1 MKKVDKKITIAIVI
15 VALIGIVAAT
25 YNATDDEN
33 SVFNPLSGV
42 LTDEQTVTDL
52 AAIEA
57 NGAGSPTQEDNSN
70 TGINSKNNVDSKNN
84 ANGASGT
91 TTQSSNNNQNNAN
104 NATITSNGN
113 NNQQQSNPQK
123 PRTNTPTNK
132 TPSSNNTS
140 LISSAQASVIAKNAA
155 IADGLTS
162 VTTSLSEEITA
173 NGIKYYLINV
183 YSNGKFI
190 GYYEISSKTGE
201 ITGGAFEG
209 EAPNTPQKPSD
220 IPDNLND
227 NNTPQYN
234 IVKKFNTTNHT
245 A

>member
-1 MKKVDKKITIAIVI
+1 MDKKIIIAIVI

-123 PRTNTPTNK
+123 PGTNTPTNK
-132 TPSSNNTS
+132 TPSSNRTS

-155 IADGLTS
+155 IT
-162 VTTSLSEEITA
+162 EITA

-209 EAPNTPQKPSD
+209 EAPDTPQKPSD

-234 IVKKFNTTNHT
+234 LVKKFNTTNHT

>member
-1 MKKVDKKITIAIVI
+1 MKKVDKKIIIAIVI

-91 TTQSSNNNQNNAN
+91 TTQSSNNNNQNNAN

-123 PRTNTPTNK
+123 PGTNTPTNK
-132 TPSSNNTS
+132 TPSSNRT
-140 LISSAQASVIAKNAA
+140 KNAA

-162 VTTSLSEEITA
+162 VTTTLSEEITA

-209 EAPNTPQKPSD
+209 EAPDTPQKPSD

-234 IVKKFNTTNHT
+234 LVKKFNTTNHT

>member
-1 MKKVDKKITIAIVI
+1 MDKKIIIAIVI

-57 NGAGSPTQEDNSN
+57 NGAGSPTQEDTSN

-84 ANGASGT
+84 ANRASGT
-91 TTQSSNNNQNNAN
+91 TTQSSNNNNQNNAN

-123 PRTNTPTNK
+123 PGTNTPTNK
-132 TPSSNNTS
+132 TPSSNKTS
-140 LISSAQASVIAKNAA
+140 IISSAQASVIAKNAA

-209 EAPNTPQKPSD
+209 EAPDTPQKPSD

-234 IVKKFNTTNHT
+234 LVKKFNTTNHT